1 MTVGIANGEEQ
12 LAVYLIPRVIIMFS
26 IETSLCAIPINRFD
40 PGLFSRMNVTYRAAW
55 SDDFTDFLVFIPDL
69 HVYFVSPIPWAS
81 SVRADYPETKA
92 ILDGEWPRPLAFFD
106 VVPIK
111 YRTTGPAAE
120 GVRHLV

>member
-26 IETSLCAIPINRFD
+26 IEASLCAIPINRFD
-40 PGLFSRMNVTYRAAW
+40 PGLFSRMNVTYRVAW
-55 SDDFTDFLVFIPDL
+55 SDDFTDFLVSIPDL
-69 HVYFVSPIPWAS
+69 HVYFVSPIPWAHQS
-81 SVRADYPETKA
+81 GRITQIRKPFFTGMAKTV
-92 ILDGEWPRPLAFFD
+92 GFFD